1 MENTRKIVGQYFK
14 GVVMALLVGRHL
26 NKIDK
31 KGRVS
36 IPKQFR
42 DALIAS
48 VGAASSGTSGFARV
62 YVFPFFK
69 YPALEGAGETFMNR
83 LSQSLDDNLDLFS
96 DDQEDLAS
104 ITLESAHQLSFDSEG
119 RVVLP
124 GELCAHAEITSEA
137 LFVGR
142 GSRFQIW
149 SPELYEKHRGNAFA
163 RAREKGTTLN
173 LGPARGPKPS
183 GGG

>member
-1 MENTRKIVGQYFK
+1 
-14 GVVMALLVGRHL
+14 MALLVGRHL
-26 NKIDK
+26 NKVDK

-36 IPKQFR
+36 VPKQFR
-42 DALIAS
+42 DALAAS
-48 VGAASSGTSGFARV
+48 AGGSTIVGA

-69 YPALEGAGETFMNR
+69 YPALEGAGEAFMQR
-83 LSQSLDDNLDLFS
+83 LSESLDNNLDLFS

-104 ITLESAHQLSFDSEG
+104 ITLESAHQLSFDPEG
-119 RVVLP
+119 RIVLP
-124 GELCAHAEITSEA
+124 DELCAHAEITSEA

-149 SPELYEKHRGNAFA
+149 SPELYEKHRGQAFA

-173 LGPARGPKPS
+173 LDPERGSKSS
-183 GGG
+183 GGQ

>member
-1 MENTRKIVGQYFK
+1 MT
-14 GVVMALLVGRHL
+14 LLVGRHL
-26 NKIDK
+26 NKVDK

-36 IPKQFR
+36 VPKQFR
-42 DALIAS
+42 DALVAGTGGS
-48 VGAASSGTSGFARV
+48 GLVGI

-69 YPALEGAGETFMNR
+69 YPALEGAGEAFMKR
-83 LSQSLDDNLDLFS
+83 ISQSLDDNLDLFS

-104 ITLESAHQLSFDSEG
+104 ITLESAHQLSFDPEG
-119 RVVLP
+119 RVILP
-124 GELCAHAEITSEA
+124 NELCTHAEITDEA

-149 SPELYEKHRGNAFA
+149 SPALYEKHRGQAFV

-173 LGPARGPKPS
+173 LGPARGSKS
-183 GGG
+183 SDGE

>member
-1 MENTRKIVGQYFK
+1 MENTRKIEGQYFK
-14 GVVMALLVGRHL
+14 GAVMALLVGRHL
-26 NKIDK
+26 NKVDK

-42 DALIAS
+42 DAL
-48 VGAASSGTSGFARV
+48 VASSGASGIARV
-62 YVFPFFK
+62 YIFPFFK

-124 GELCAHAEITSEA
+124 GELCTHAEITNEA

-149 SPELYEKHRGNAFA
+149 SPELYEKHRGTAFA

-183 GGG
+183 GGQ